1 MKKTNVPVVTL
12 AIFMTTFMT
21 AIEGTIVST
30 AMPTIVADLNGLEIM
45 NWVVSIF
52 LLMTAVSTPIYGK
65 LADSLGRKPV
75 FLFGIALFVIGSS
88 LCGLAQNM
96 EELIIFRVIQGL
108 GSGAVQPVAITILAD
123 LYRLEK
129 RAKMLGLNSGFWGV
143 ASVIAPLL
151 GGFIVQHLSWHWVF
165 YLNVPIGIIAFLL
178 IVCCFKEA
186 KRQEKSKLD
195 LQGTVF
201 LIIFLLSLMLFL
213 QELGSKI
220 SYYFLLLLAIL
231 MLVSVYCFFRAEK
244 KAADPI
250 MPLSMLKDREF
261 LALNLITLLI
271 SGVVIGFE
279 FYIPTWMQ
287 GINGTNASLAGFAVT
302 PSSLMWIVG
311 SFLIG
316 WMLSHWGIKLTYDY
330 MLILLVLA
338 DLVLLLV
345 PIYSP
350 FWIFCLVAAVNGTAF
365 GAITT
370 ASQVRS
376 QVLVG
381 KDEIGVATSFNTL
394 MKYLGQTMMV
404 SVYGICFN
412 SLIAHKLS
420 QYSGLNQGMM
430 NKIVSAA
437 KAKELAPS
445 VVPKLRQVL
454 FTGLKGVYL
463 VSLIVII
470 LSILLNQLY
479 QGHKKKAKA

>member
-1 MKKTNVPVVTL
+1 MKKTNVPIVTL

-30 AMPTIVADLNGLEIM
+30 AMPTIVSDLDGLEIM

-52 LLMTAVSTPIYGK
+52 LLMTAVSTPLYGK
-65 LADSLGRKPV
+65 LADSIGRKPV

-96 EELIIFRVIQGL
+96 IELILFRVIQGL
-108 GSGAVQPVAITILAD
+108 GSGAVQPVAITIIAD
-123 LYRLEK
+123 LYTLQK

-165 YLNVPIGIIAFLL
+165 YINVPIGIIAFLL
-178 IVCCFKEA
+178 VLVYLREPKH
-186 KRQEKSKLD
+186 KSNSKLD
-195 LQGTVF
+195 LQGTIWLV
-201 LIIFLLSLMLFL
+201 
-213 QELGSKI
+213 
-220 SYYFLLLLAIL
+220 LLLLALMFFLQDLGSNMNLLVMAALAVLIVISVIL
-231 MLVSVYCFFRAEK
+231 FFRAEK
-244 KAADPI
+244 RAADPI
-250 MPLSMLKDREF
+250 MPLSMLRDKEF
-261 LALNLITLLI
+261 FALNNITLLI

-316 WMLSHWGIKLTYDY
+316 GMLGRWGIRKTYDY
-330 MLILLVLA
+330 MLTILVGA
-338 DLVLLLV
+338 DLVLILV
-345 PIYSP
+345 PIYTP
-350 FWIFCLVAAVNGTAF
+350 FWVFCIVATFNGTAF

-376 QVLVG
+376 QVLVP
-381 KDEIGVATSFNTL
+381 KDDIGVATSFNTL

-404 SVYGICFN
+404 SIYGIAFN
-412 SLIAHKLS
+412 TMVAK
-420 QYSGLNQGMM
+420 GLAKHPGLTQEMM
-430 NKIVSAA
+430 NKIVSAENA
-437 KAKELAPS
+437 KTLAS
-445 VVPKLRQVL
+445 NVVPQLRQIL
-454 FTGLKGVYL
+454 LGGLKAVYV
-463 VSLIVII
+463 VSMIVII
-470 LSILLNQLY
+470 ISILLNQTY
-479 QGHKKKAKA
+479 KDRKIINK

>member
-1 MKKTNVPVVTL
+1 MKKTNVPIVTL

-30 AMPTIVADLNGLEIM
+30 AMPTIVSDLDGLEIM

-52 LLMTAVSTPIYGK
+52 LLMTAVSTPLYGK
-65 LADSLGRKPV
+65 LADSIGRKPV

-96 EELIIFRVIQGL
+96 VELILFRVIQGL
-108 GSGAVQPVAITILAD
+108 GSGAVQPVAITIIAD
-123 LYRLEK
+123 LYTLQK

-165 YLNVPIGIIAFLL
+165 YINVPIGIIAFLL
-178 IVCCFKEA
+178 VVFCLKEPKHNA
-186 KRQEKSKLD
+186 KSKLD
-195 LQGTVF
+195 LQGTIWLV
-201 LIIFLLSLMLFL
+201 I
-213 QELGSKI
+213 
-220 SYYFLLLLAIL
+220 LLLALMFFLQDLGEATNFVIMAIL
-231 MLVSVYCFFRAEK
+231 AALVIISVIMFFRSEKRAE
-244 KAADPI
+244 DPI

-287 GINGTNASLAGFAVT
+287 GINGTSASIAGFAVT

-316 WMLSHWGIKLTYDY
+316 GMLGRWGIKKTYDY
-330 MLILLVLA
+330 MLLVLVLT
-338 DLVLLLV
+338 DLALILV
-345 PIYSP
+345 PIYTS
-350 FWIFCLVAAVNGTAF
+350 FWVFCVIAAFNGIAF

-376 QVLVG
+376 QVLVT
-381 KDEIGVATSFNTL
+381 KEDIGVATSFNTL

-404 SVYGICFN
+404 SIYGIAFN
-412 SLIAHKLS
+412 TMIA
-420 QYSGLNQGMM
+420 QGLNKHSQLNQSMM
-430 NKIVSAA
+430 NKIVSAE
-437 KAKELAPS
+437 KAKTLS
-445 VVPKLRQVL
+445 VEAIPQLRQIL
-454 FTGLKGVYL
+454 LSGLKAVYV

-470 LSILLNQLY
+470 ISLVLNQIY
-479 QGHKKKAKA
+479 KDRKINN

>member
-1 MKKTNVPVVTL
+1 MKKTNVSIVTL

-30 AMPTIVADLNGLEIM
+30 AMPTIVSDLDGLEIM
-45 NWVVSIF
+45 NWVVSVF
-52 LLMTAVSTPIYGK
+52 LLMTAVSTPLYGK
-65 LADSLGRKPV
+65 LADSIGRKPV

-96 EELIIFRVIQGL
+96 MELIIFRVIQGL
-108 GSGAVQPVAITILAD
+108 GSGAVQPVAVTIIAD
-123 LYRLEK
+123 LYKLQK

-165 YLNVPIGIIAFLL
+165 YINVPIGIIAFLL
-178 IVCCFKEA
+178 VVFFLKEP
-186 KRQEKSKLD
+186 KHNSKSKLD
-195 LQGTVF
+195 LQGTVW
-201 LIIFLLSLMLFL
+201 LMVFLLSLMVFL
-213 QELGSKI
+213 QNLDANVSLLIMAVLG
-220 SYYFLLLLAIL
+220 IL
-231 MLVSVYCFFRAEK
+231 IVASIIIFFKVEKRAE
-244 KAADPI
+244 DPI
-250 MPLSMLKDREF
+250 MPLSMLKSREF
-261 LALNLITLLI
+261 LAINLITLLI

-316 WMLSHWGIKLTYDY
+316 GMLGRWGIKRTYDY
-330 MLILLVLA
+330 MLLILVLA
-338 DLVLLLV
+338 DLALILV
-345 PIYSP
+345 PTYTP
-350 FWIFCLVAAVNGTAF
+350 FWVFCLIAAFNGTAF

-376 QVLVG
+376 QVLVS

-404 SVYGICFN
+404 SIYGIVFN
-412 SLIAHKLS
+412 SIVAHRLS
-420 QYSGLNQGMM
+420 QHSSLTQGMM
-430 NKIVSAA
+430 NKIVSAE
-437 KAKELAPS
+437 KAKSLPDALIPQ
-445 VVPKLRQVL
+445 LRQVL
-454 FTGLKGVYL
+454 HSGLKGVYV
-463 VSLIVII
+463 VSLVVII
-470 LSILLNQLY
+470 ISIILNRIYKDNQ
-479 QGHKKKAKA
+479 KFSD

>member
-1 MKKTNVPVVTL
+1 MKKTNVPIVTL

-30 AMPTIVADLNGLEIM
+30 AMPTIVSDLDGLEIM

-52 LLMTAVSTPIYGK
+52 LLMTAVSTPLYGK
-65 LADSLGRKPV
+65 LADSIGRKPV

-96 EELIIFRVIQGL
+96 VELILFRVIQGL
-108 GSGAVQPVAITILAD
+108 GSGAVQPVAITIIAD
-123 LYRLEK
+123 LYTLQK

-165 YLNVPIGIIAFLL
+165 YINVPIGIIAFLL
-178 IVCCFKEA
+178 VVFCLKEPKHNA
-186 KRQEKSKLD
+186 KSKLD
-195 LQGTVF
+195 LQGTIWLV
-201 LIIFLLSLMLFL
+201 I
-213 QELGSKI
+213 
-220 SYYFLLLLAIL
+220 LLLALMFFLQDLGEATNFVIMAIL
-231 MLVSVYCFFRAEK
+231 AALVIVSVIMFFRSEKRAE
-244 KAADPI
+244 DPI

-287 GINGTNASLAGFAVT
+287 GINGTSASIAGFAVT

-316 WMLSHWGIKLTYDY
+316 GMLGRWGIKKTYDY
-330 MLILLVLA
+330 MLLVLVLA
-338 DLVLLLV
+338 DLALILI
-345 PIYSP
+345 PIYTS
-350 FWIFCLVAAVNGTAF
+350 FWVFCVIAAFNGIAF

-376 QVLVG
+376 QVLVP
-381 KDEIGVATSFNTL
+381 KEDIGVATSFNTL

-404 SVYGICFN
+404 SIYGIAFN
-412 SLIAHKLS
+412 TMVA
-420 QYSGLNQGMM
+420 QGLNKHPQLNQSMM
-430 NKIVSAA
+430 NKIVSAE
-437 KAKELAPS
+437 KAKTLS
-445 VVPKLRQVL
+445 VEAIPQLRQIL
-454 FTGLKGVYL
+454 LSGLKAVYV

-470 LSILLNQLY
+470 ISLVLNQIY
-479 QGHKKKAKA
+479 KDRKINN

>member
-1 MKKTNVPVVTL
+1 MKKTNVSVVTL

-30 AMPTIVADLNGLEIM
+30 AMPTIVSDLNGLEIM

-75 FLFGIALFVIGSS
+75 FLFGIVLFVLGSA

-96 EELIIFRVIQGL
+96 EELIVFRIIQGL

-123 LYRLEK
+123 LYQLEK

-165 YLNVPIGIIAFLL
+165 YINVPLGIIAFLL
-178 IVCCFKEA
+178 IFYFF
-186 KRQEKSKLD
+186 REKKQLNKTPLD
-195 LQGTVF
+195 LKGTVY
-201 LIIFLLSLMLFL
+201 LVIFLLALMIFL
-213 QELGSKI
+213 QGLGSF
-220 SYYFLLLLAIL
+220 SYWLMFILAIVL
-231 MLVSVYCFFRAEK
+231 LVSVYLFFRAEK
-244 KAADPI
+244 RASDPI
-250 MPLSMLKDREF
+250 MPLSRLKNREF
-261 LALNLITLLI
+261 LALNLITLFI
-271 SGVVIGFE
+271 SGVIIGFE

-287 GINGTNASLAGFAVT
+287 GINGTNASEAGFAVT

-316 WMLSHWGIKLTYDY
+316 WMLAHWGIKKTYDL
-330 MLILLVLA
+330 MLLVLILA
-338 DLVLLLV
+338 DFSLILV
-345 PIYSP
+345 PISTS
-350 FWIFCLVAAVNGTAF
+350 FGVFCLIAAVNGTAF

-381 KDEIGVATSFNTL
+381 KNEIGVATSFNTL

-404 SVYGICFN
+404 SVYGIIFN
-412 SLIAHKLS
+412 SLVAK
-420 QYSGLNQGMM
+420 GLRQHPNLTQGMM

-437 KAKELAPS
+437 KEQELNPHLI
-445 VVPKLRQVL
+445 PQLRQVL
-454 FTGLKGVYL
+454 FSGLKGVY
-463 VSLIVII
+463 VGSMVII
-470 LSILLNQLY
+470 IISLALNQIY
-479 QGHKKKAKA
+479 QKKKKGD